1 MWRLMILATL
11 QSLMLCGGQ
20 VFLKL
25 ALTTMPPFGW
35 NKTFWTSALTNWQFA
50 TCGILFGG
58 ASLLWMYMLKHFPLS
73 TVYPL
78 VSLSYVFG
86 MLAAIVVLHEEVTLL
101 KWTGV
106 AFIIIGCILV
116 LDH

>member
-1 MWRLMILATL
+1 MILAIL

-25 ALTTMPPFGW
+25 SLTAMPPFGW
-35 NKTFWTSALTNWQFA
+35 NKTFWTGALTNWQFA
-50 TCGILFGG
+50 ACGILFGG

-73 TVYPL
+73 TVYPIT
-78 VSLSYVFG
+78 SLSYVLG
-86 MLAAIVVLHEEVTLL
+86 MLAGLVIFHEEVTLM
-101 KWTGV
+101 KWVGA
-106 AFIIIGCILV
+106 AFIMIGCILV